1 MNEINRADIV
11 LPTAGRDKGKL
22 MYVLSVDENG
32 NLMLADGKLRR
43 LEHPKMKKAKHVS
56 LFEKGDDSRVAE
68 KIRSGEKLTNSEIR
82 KELARR
88 TQDETTAKGG

>member
-32 NLMLADGKLRR
+32 NLLLVDGKLRK
-43 LEHPKMKKAKHVS
+43 LEHPKVKKAKHVT
-56 LFEKGDDSRVAE
+56 LYEKGDDGRIAE
-68 KIRSGEKLTNSEIR
+68 KIRTGEKLTNSEIR
-82 KELARR
+82 KELARKS
-88 TQDETTAKGG
+88 QDETTAKGG